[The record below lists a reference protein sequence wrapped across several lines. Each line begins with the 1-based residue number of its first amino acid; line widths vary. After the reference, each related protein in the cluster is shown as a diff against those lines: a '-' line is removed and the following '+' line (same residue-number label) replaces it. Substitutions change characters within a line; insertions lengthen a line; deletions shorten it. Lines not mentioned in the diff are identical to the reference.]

1 MGDLIS
7 RDALQKDGISVEY
20 GLLNDDGLLLIPL
33 RDVMKSIGNA
43 PSVDAVKV
51 VRCKDCK
58 HRHSSEFCE
67 CRDADAFCS
76 DGERRE
82 TADERKAR

>member
-7 RDALQKDGISVEY
+7 RDALQKDGIRAEY
-20 GLLNDDGLLLIPL
+20 GYVNDDGLLLIPM
-33 RDVMKSIGNA
+33 RDVVKSIGNA

-58 HRHSSEFCE
+58 YHDVKFQGCGRLCMYVSDEFYCE
-67 CRDADAFCS
+67 H
-76 DGERRE
+76 GE
-82 TADERKAR
+82 KK